1 MLALM
6 CHLWYLRSRLGQTS
20 LVGLHVVSLYIEEQF
35 TKRVALDNHF
45 QERKKQGLVIGRYG
59 SSTCR
64 GSKSEIESG
73 KGCVCVC
80 VFFFF
85 VGGGGISPVNLLHLE
100 IFVGFKSR
108 NFDFSR
114 ETHPFF
120 SRQVAMHLGWLE
132 VLHPSEFAP
141 TLTQPAIK
149 SYTLIEQKR
158 QSCGHNETNSDKTYF
173 FVIL

>member
-1 MLALM
+1 MAVVLVEGVRV
-6 CHLWYLRSRLGQTS
+6 RSR
-20 LVGLHVVSLYIEEQF
+20 
-35 TKRVALDNHF
+35 A
-45 QERKKQGLVIGRYG
+45 
-59 SSTCR
+59 
-64 GSKSEIESG
+64 G
-73 KGCVCVC
+73 KGVCVCVC
-80 VFFFF
+80 VFFF

-149 SYTLIEQKR
+149 S
-158 QSCGHNETNSDKTYF
+158 
-173 FVIL
+173 